1 MTKSFRLA
9 NCSFSS
15 ELRYRQVLRGIGV
28 CGIATLLIT
37 AKLQEHGH
45 LVSIDSSALQSLFA
59 HAPSNSSSTPQ
70 LGTYTATQTVAV
82 TSINSLLSG
91 AKPITHAASP
101 SSNGALPLN
110 WSIISATIQHSFSQ
124 AARQAGLTSKEV
136 NSLKALLANQIDF
149 THFKPQDQFKVLLTR
164 NNNSTTTGQAVR
176 TILAVELVQGSK
188 TLKVFQYR
196 DSAGNVQFYQAD
208 GHSLNPGFLR
218 YPTHFIGIGSGF
230 SSNRLDP
237 ITGHYHSH
245 PAIDFRAPMGAPIV
259 ATGNGRI
266 SMMAWEK
273 GYGNVVKISHAGQIT
288 TLYAHMRSF
297 AKDLHAGSTVKSGQ
311 VIGYV
316 GMTGYA
322 TGPHVHYE
330 FRVNGKAFNPLTI
343 KLPGAP
349 ALSGAK
355 KQAFLKQIS
364 LYQSYL

>member
-45 LVSIDSSALQSLFA
+45 LVSIDSSALQSLFSHTSA
-59 HAPSNSSSTPQ
+59 TNNSTTPQ
-70 LGTYTATQTVAV
+70 IGTYTASQTVAV
-82 TSINSLLSG
+82 ASINNLLSG
-91 AKPITHAASP
+91 TKPVTQPTQGAS
-101 SSNGALPLN
+101 SHTLPLN
-110 WSIISATIQHSFSQ
+110 WSIVSATIKHSFSQ
-124 AARQAGLTSKEV
+124 AALQAGLTTKEV

-149 THFKPQDQFKVLLTR
+149 THFKPQDQFKVLLAH
-164 NNNSTTTGQAVR
+164 NSNPTVASR
-176 TILAVELVQGSK
+176 TILAVQVMQGSHA
-188 TLKVFQYR
+188 LKVFQYR
-196 DSAGNVQFYQAD
+196 DSAGTVQFYQAD

-245 PAIDFRAPMGAPIV
+245 PAIDFRAPMGTPIV

-266 SMMAWEK
+266 SMMAWEN

-288 TLYAHMRSF
+288 TLYAHMKGF

-355 KQAFLKQIS
+355 KQDFLKQIS
-364 LYQSYL
+364 PYQQYL